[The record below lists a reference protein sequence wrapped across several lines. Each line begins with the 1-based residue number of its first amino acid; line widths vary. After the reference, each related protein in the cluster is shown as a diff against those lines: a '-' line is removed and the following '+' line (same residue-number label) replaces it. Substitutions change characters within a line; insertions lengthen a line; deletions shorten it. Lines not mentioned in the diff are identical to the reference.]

1 MERNISQP
9 QDDSANRLEQIQVW
23 YASEISESGRFSLML
38 RQRYTKDGAV
48 QQKFGVPCAGRVAST
63 ESFEQALSRLL
74 AEQLE
79 QSQPEECLLCF
90 DLPTEPNRE
99 LCRVYL
105 LLGMAQCSPY
115 LKHAPS
121 DRFDWIDAQTL
132 LDALQTGDQTY
143 AVDAA
148 VVEQIIHHYTGIR
161 NYTIHITDPWSAP
174 GAGSYAGS
182 DEWSYDATYEY
193 FGTLEGAMERGKSY
207 VRDFR
212 DDVSPYLA
220 SVVYWLT

>member
-1 MERNISQP
+1 MEQKNTQL

-23 YASEISESGRFSLML
+23 YVSEISESGRFSLML
-38 RQRYTKDGAV
+38 RQRSVEGGAEPSR
-48 QQKFGVPCAGRVAST
+48 FEVPCAGRVASA
-63 ESFEQALSRLL
+63 ESFEQALPRLL

-79 QSQPEECLLCF
+79 QTQPEECLLCF
-90 DLPTEPNRE
+90 DLPTGPNRE

-105 LLGMAQCSPY
+105 LLGMAQYSPY
-115 LKHAPS
+115 LKNAPS

-132 LDALQTGDQTY
+132 LDALQAGDPTY

-148 VVEQIIHHYTGIR
+148 VVEQILHHYTGIR

-207 VRDFR
+207 VHNFR

>member
-1 MERNISQP
+1 MELRKKQIQNVP
-9 QDDSANRLEQIQVW
+9 DNRLEQIQVW
-23 YASEISESGRFSLML
+23 YAGEISENGRFSLLL
-38 RQRYTKDGAV
+38 RQRAAMDEAT
-48 QQKFGVPCAGRVAST
+48 QSRFGVPCAGRVASA
-63 ESFEQALSRLL
+63 ESFEQALARLL

-79 QSQPEECLLCF
+79 EAQPQECLLSF
-90 DLPTEPNRE
+90 DLPLETTKE

-105 LLGMAQCSPY
+105 LLGRAQSTPY
-115 LKHAPS
+115 LRQARS
-121 DRFDWIDAQTL
+121 DRFEWINAQTL
-132 LDALQTGDQTY
+132 LDALQAGDPKY

-193 FGTLEGAMERGKSY
+193 FGTLQGAMEQGRRY
-207 VRDFR
+207 VSGFR